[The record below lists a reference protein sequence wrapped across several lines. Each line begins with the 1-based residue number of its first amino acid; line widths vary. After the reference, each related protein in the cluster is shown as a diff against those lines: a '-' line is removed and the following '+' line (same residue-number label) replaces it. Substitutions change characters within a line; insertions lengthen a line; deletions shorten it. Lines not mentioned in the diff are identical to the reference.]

1 MNGIKRGR
9 VSQHYMHL
17 LISISMHYGCL
28 PISGRRAL
36 QAQAVVT
43 VALKRVAKFNRR
55 TLDAIAARL
64 YFYLSLT
71 HEHSGTL
78 SDIRRWVLLCHLPHS

>member
-1 MNGIKRGR
+1 MDAFQ
-9 VSQHYMHL
+9 SQAGNL
-17 LISISMHYGCL
+17 
-28 PISGRRAL
+28 L

-43 VALKRVAKFNRR
+43 VAVKRVTEFNRR

-78 SDIRRWVLLCHLPHS
+78 SDIRRWVLLCHALHNFSCGMPHPVSDACHSLL

>member
-1 MNGIKRGR
+1 M
-9 VSQHYMHL
+9 
-17 LISISMHYGCL
+17 
-28 PISGRRAL
+28 
-36 QAQAVVT
+36 T
-43 VALKRVAKFNRR
+43 VAVKRVTEFNRR

-78 SDIRRWVLLCHLPHS
+78 SDIRRWVLLCHALHDFFLWHATPGERCMSFLAVASR